1 NLHLISRSDI
11 YWWTDGGGI
20 LIPTDSYIEYWDLT
34 LEDWVEVPNHSG
46 YPNAIDMYNITTFDE
61 VLTDKIRVWMI
72 NSAQSCGILEWKV
85 WGNMAA
91 VTPEQ
96 SKISEV
102 LPEGTCVFD
111 QASSVYNLNYRINY
125 EGETFYTIVDTKLTW
140 RNRVRDGVNE
150 WRR

>member
-1 NLHLISRSDI
+1 
-11 YWWTDGGGI
+11 
-20 LIPTDSYIEYWDLT
+20 
-34 LEDWVEVPNHSG
+34 
-46 YPNAIDMYNITTFDE
+46 
-61 VLTDKIRVWMI
+61 MI
-72 NSAQSCGILEWKV
+72 NTSQSCGILEWKV

-102 LPEGTCVFD
+102 LPQGTCSFD
-111 QASSVYNLNYRINY
+111 QAASVYNLNYRINY